1 MLPPM
6 LRRRATSALVIG
18 TALALAACSERGPSS
33 VPPPP
38 PVDTSFAV
46 CAPPPDAG
54 AEACACE
61 DPSNKK
67 ARGPAA
73 ADRAATA
80 REPQTP
86 ATIDPD
92 LLSFLRGLGGACAA
106 KDLALLEKSVR
117 FPLPWRA
124 IVNENVE
131 NGAPVT
137 EKRRIANAAEL
148 CAKDV
153 FAGVQGVD
161 PAFPVDPHASPLAV
175 NEDGARCR
183 VGTLVGQFGATL
195 MLEKTERGWIL
206 IAVDAAE

>member
-1 MLPPM
+1 M

-18 TALALAACSERGPSS
+18 TAIALAGCSERTTSAE
-33 VPPPP
+33 PPPA
-38 PVDTSFAV
+38 PVDTAFAI

-61 DPSNKK
+61 DPSNRK

-86 ATIDPD
+86 ATIDPE

-124 IVNENVE
+124 IANENVD
-131 NGAPVT
+131 NGAPIT

-161 PAFPVDPHASPLAV
+161 PAVPVDPRAPQLAV

-183 VGTLVGQFGATL
+183 VGTLVGQLGATL
-195 MLEKTERGWIL
+195 MLEKIDRGWIL
-206 IAVDAAE
+206 IAVDAGE